1 MTIIIILS
9 LALSLVLALI
19 LSFASTALEV
29 EEDPRLQDI
38 LDMLPNANCGA
49 CGNPGCKGMAD
60 AILREDARLSQ
71 CKPGDQDMRE
81 DIRDYL
87 LDHPDEAGELVKVKM

>member
-9 LALSLVLALI
+9 VALSLTLALI

-29 EEDPRLQDI
+29 EEDPRLQDV

-49 CGNPGCKGMAD
+49 CGNPGCKAMAE
-60 AILREDARLSQ
+60 AILGNDARLTQ

-87 LDHPDEAGELVKVKM
+87 NDHPNEDGEFVKVKM